1 MWWILVLVLL
11 VLGNVLAWIFG
22 ISGYL
27 EKRIERYERELI
39 NRHYAEVNSMYRQM
53 RGWRHDY
60 HNHIQALKVCLAQR
74 EYEQME
80 EYLNQMDS
88 SLYSVEQLIK
98 SGNLMLDAILNSK
111 IALIREKQIVVDC
124 TVNVPPKVPLKGIDL
139 CVLLGNLLDNAME
152 ACEQVEENKRRFIRI
167 YMDVMKGQ
175 FYICITNSM
184 RGWAKKGGG
193 SYFSTKEEGHGLG
206 LGRIDRIVKQ
216 YGGFVNRQSEE
227 EVFST
232 EVMLPL
238 S

>member
-1 MWWILVLVLL
+1 MWWILVLILL
-11 VLGNVLAWIFG
+11 VLCNVLVWIFG
-22 ISGYL
+22 ISRYL
-27 EKRIERYERELI
+27 DKRVERYERELV

-74 EYEQME
+74 EYAQME

-88 SLYSVEQLIK
+88 SLYSVDQLVK
-98 SGNLMLDAILNSK
+98 TGNLMLDAILNSK
-111 IALIREKQIVVDC
+111 IALIREKQIQVEF
-124 TVNVPPKVPLKGIDL
+124 TVSVPAQMPVKGIDL

-152 ACEQVEENKRRFIRI
+152 ACEQVGENERRFIRI

-175 FYICITNSM
+175 LYICITNSM
-184 RGWAKKGGG
+184 NGRAKKRGGVY
-193 SYFSTKEEGHGLG
+193 SSTKEEGHGFG

-216 YGGFVNRQSEE
+216 YGGYLNRQSEE
-227 EVFST
+227 NIFST